1 MGWFEP
7 YAASPDLGD
16 VLDCRYVA
24 HADGRH
30 DLLPDGAMDLV
41 WVEGRGVV
49 VCGPDTTGWSF
60 DMAAGRA
67 MAGVRFR
74 PGAAGAVFGVDAT
87 ALVDRRVPLA
97 DLLGAATD
105 RVLVDRLET
114 AYADGARMAAIE
126 EVVRRRARPVDP
138 TADLAALVAHDPSYG
153 VATLAAATGVSARQL
168 RRRFDRAVGY
178 GPAFYARVARLQRFA
193 RAAVRWPDRGLAEL
207 AAAAGYADQS
217 HLGKDTR
224 AIAGRTPAG
233 LAATLPRSS
242 VAVDVRSVRDA
253 TPPVSRRSAA

>member
-7 YAASPDLGD
+7 YAPSPDLGD

-24 HADGRH
+24 RASGRH

-49 VCGPDTTGWSF
+49 LCGPDTAAWSF

-74 PGAAGAVFGVDAT
+74 PGAAGAVLGVDA
-87 ALVDRRVPLA
+87 ASLVDRRVPLA

-105 RVLVDRLET
+105 RVLVDELET
-114 AYADGARMAAIE
+114 VRYDAARMAAIE
-126 EVVRRRARPVDP
+126 RVVRRRARPVDP
-138 TADLAALVAHDPSYG
+138 TTDLAALVAGDPSYG
-153 VATLAAATGVSARQL
+153 VATLAAVTGVSTRQL

-178 GPAFYARVARLQRFA
+178 GPAFYARIARLQRFA
-193 RAAVRWPDRGLAEL
+193 KAAVGWPDRGLAEL
-207 AAAAGYADQS
+207 AAGAGYADQS

-224 AIAGRTPAG
+224 DLAGRTPAE
-233 LAATLPRSS
+233 LTATLPRSS
-242 VAVDVRSVRDA
+242 LAVDVRSVRDA
-253 TPPVSRRSAA
+253 TAAGRRRLAA